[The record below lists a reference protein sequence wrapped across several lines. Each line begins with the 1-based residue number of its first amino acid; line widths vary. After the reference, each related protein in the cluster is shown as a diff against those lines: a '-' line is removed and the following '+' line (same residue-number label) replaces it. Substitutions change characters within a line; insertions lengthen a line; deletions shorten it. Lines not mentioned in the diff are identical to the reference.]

1 MKNILFLLLA
11 VLMSSCIYTNEKVI
25 KKENESSF
33 NAEETKAE
41 INTVL
46 EDWHKAAAD
55 ANFEGYFELMTEDG
69 IFIGTDA
76 TENWNIKEFQN
87 FSKPHFDKGTAWNF
101 STLER
106 NIYTTKNGEAAWFD
120 ELLETWMGICRGS
133 GVLVQED
140 GEWRI
145 KHYVLSVTIPNDN
158 INEIV
163 KINKEIDSTLTS
175 SLRYKQ

>member
-1 MKNILFLLLA
+1 MKKFLLLLL
-11 VLMSSCIYTNEKVI
+11 VVMMYSCGDTKEKDI
-25 KKENESSF
+25 KKENETSF
-33 NAEETKAE
+33 NAEEAKAE

-46 EDWHKAAAD
+46 ENWHKAAAD

-76 TENWNIKEFQN
+76 TENWDIKEFQN
-87 FSKPHFDKGTAWNF
+87 FSKPHFDKGAAWNF

-106 NIYTTKNGEAAWFD
+106 NIYTTENGETAWFD

-133 GVLVQED
+133 GVLVKED

-163 KINKEIDSTLTS
+163 KVNKEIDSTLID
-175 SLRYKQ
+175 SLRLNK